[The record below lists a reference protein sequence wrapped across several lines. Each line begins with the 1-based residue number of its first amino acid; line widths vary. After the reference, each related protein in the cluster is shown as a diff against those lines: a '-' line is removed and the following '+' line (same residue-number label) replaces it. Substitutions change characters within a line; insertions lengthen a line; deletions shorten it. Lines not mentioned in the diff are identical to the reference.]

1 MIRRPSQWAVL
12 ALVSGLAATAAA
24 QDARRPY
31 IVQLADK
38 PVANYTGGISG
49 LNATQPAAGQ
59 RLNVQSSD
67 VQAYMNYLDTKQRSV
82 LATVGN
88 APVLY
93 DFKLVYNGFSA
104 LLTDAEV
111 RALKKNAG
119 VASIAPDEPR
129 ELLTNYTPR
138 FLGLD
143 KPGTGLWAQLGGP
156 QLSGENVIIGV
167 VDSGVWPENPA
178 FADRVDAQGNP
189 TFDPAAQQVY
199 GPAPAGWGGT
209 CQTSASFPSCNN
221 KLIGAQVFR
230 ETYDSLIAQ
239 GLYSPHW
246 SDYNSPR
253 DNGGH
258 GTHTAST
265 SGGNFNVAAN
275 VGGVA
280 LGAASGIAP
289 RARVAVYKVCWSY
302 KDPADPSLP
311 KNSCFNGDS
320 VKAIDKAVADGV
332 DVINFS
338 ISGSQTSVTDAVEQA
353 FFGAANAGVFVAAS
367 AGNSGPANQVA
378 HISPWLTTVAAST
391 HDRYYEGST
400 TLGNGT
406 TYTGV
411 TLNQVPLDP
420 TNVVLAQNV
429 GVAGAVAQQV
439 RECWNTGVLDPAK
452 VAGKV
457 VVCDRGTVARVDKS
471 AAVKAA
477 GGVGMIQANVAA
489 GQTLNAD
496 LHTVPTL
503 HVDNVTGAAIKAYV
517 ALGNGTATVSK
528 GQLKSGVITAPVMA
542 DFSSRGP
549 NKGDLNTLKPD
560 LTAPGVDILAG
571 YIPSLDQTQHDAVDS
586 GAVVPPPAWDFLQ
599 GTSMS
604 SPHVAGLGA
613 LLRQQHPTWSPAAI
627 KSALMTTG
635 FGTFNDGQPGLANGR
650 LPWAQ
655 GAGHVNPNAAADPGL
670 VYDAGT
676 LDYVRYMCGINVLQP
691 SVCSV
696 YGTIQ
701 PYNLNLAS
709 ITAANVLGQ
718 LSITRTVTNVGSAPA
733 TYTATAAVPGFDVT
747 VSPATLTLNPGEK
760 KSFSV
765 LLSRT
770 TAPQATWQYGSLVW
784 SDGTH
789 TVRSPVTARAS
800 LLAATANVNSEA
812 ASGSKVFSVGTGFN
826 GALSSIKGGLKEA
839 VTFADTVNKSSASDG
854 GVAACTA
861 GSDPTGGVKVHQLVV
876 PAGNLVTRVDL
887 YNAETTHGASDDLD
901 LVVVN
906 SAGTVV
912 GSSGGSSSDESV
924 QLLNLP
930 AGTYKACVV
939 GYAPQGGSTGY
950 TLSSWVVNS
959 GDTGGNFKVLLPAKA
974 YVGGTA
980 SVAMSWSGL
989 APGKR
994 YLGAL
999 RYVAES
1005 VAQGST
1011 VLLVETNDP
1020 LPLSSGVSRNN
1031 QVDPRI

>member
-1 MIRRPSQWAVL
+1 MISRPAQWAAI

-38 PVANYTGGISG
+38 PVASYTGGVNG
-49 LNATQPAAGQ
+49 LNATQPASGQ
-59 RLNVQSSD
+59 RLNVQSAD
-67 VQAYMNYLDTKQRSV
+67 VQAYIGYLDSKQRSV

-88 APVLY
+88 APVIY
-93 DFKLVYNGFSA
+93 DFKLVFNGFSV

-119 VASIAPDEPR
+119 VSSISPDEPR
-129 ELLTNYTPR
+129 ELLTNYTPK

-156 QLSGENVIIGV
+156 SLSGEGVVIGV

-178 FADRVDAQGNP
+178 FADRLDAQGNP
-189 TFDPAAQQVY
+189 SFDPAAQQVY
-199 GPAPAGWGGT
+199 GAAPAGWSGT

-230 ETYDSLIAQ
+230 DTYDSLIAQ
-239 GLYSPHW
+239 GLYTPHW

-265 SGGNFNVAAN
+265 SGGNFNVATN

-280 LGAASGIAP
+280 LGSASGIAP

-302 KDPADPSLP
+302 QDPANPALP

-338 ISGSQTSVTDAVEQA
+338 ISGSQTSVTDPVEQA

-391 HDRYYEGST
+391 HDRYYEGTS
-400 TLGNGT
+400 TLGNGS

-411 TLNQVPLDP
+411 SLNQNPLGATD
-420 TNVVLAQNV
+420 VVLAQNV

-439 RECWNTGVLDPAK
+439 RECWNTGVLDPIK

-477 GGVGMIQANVAA
+477 GGVGMIQTNTTAA
-489 GQTLNAD
+489 QTLNAD
-496 LHTVPTL
+496 LHTIPTL

-517 ALGNGTATVSK
+517 ALGGGTATISK
-528 GQLKSGVITAPVMA
+528 GVLKSGVITAPVMA

-571 YIPSLDQTQHDAVDS
+571 YIPNLDQAQHDAVDNGS
-586 GAVVPPPAWDFLQ
+586 VVPPAAWDFLQ

-604 SPHVAGLGA
+604 SPHVAGLAA

-635 FGTFNDGQPGLANGR
+635 YGTFNDGQPGLANGR

-670 VYDAGT
+670 VYDANA
-676 LDYVRYMCGINVLQP
+676 LDYVRYMCGINVLSP
-691 SVCSV
+691 ATCSI

-701 PYNLNLAS
+701 PYNLNLPS

-718 LSITRTVTNVGSAPA
+718 LTITRSVTNVGATPA
-733 TYTATAAVPGFDVT
+733 TYTATASIPGFAATVT
-747 VSPATLTLNPGEK
+747 PSTLTLNPGEK

-770 TAPQATWQYGSLVW
+770 TATQSVWQYGSLVW

-789 TVRSPVTARAS
+789 TVRSPITARAS
-800 LLAATANVNSEA
+800 LLSATAQLNSEA
-812 ASGSKVFSVGTGFN
+812 ASGSKVVTVGTGFN
-826 GALSSIKGGLKEA
+826 GALTALKGGLKEA
-839 VTFADTVNKSSASDG
+839 VTFDGVVNKSNDADG
-854 GVAACTA
+854 GVASCVA
-861 GSDPTGGVKVHQLVV
+861 GDPTGGVKAHQLVV

-887 YNAETTHGASDDLD
+887 YNAETTHGAADDLD
-901 LVVVN
+901 LIVVN
-906 SAGTVV
+906 SAGAVV
-912 GSSGGSSSDESV
+912 GSSGSSTSDESV

-950 TLSSWVVNS
+950 TLSSYVVNN
-959 GDTGGNFKVLLPAKA
+959 GDTGGDFKVLLPAKA

-980 SVAMSWSGL
+980 SAAMSWKGL
-989 APGKR
+989 AAGKR
-994 YLGAL
+994 YLGAV
-999 RYVAES
+999 RYVAEN

-1020 LPLSSGVSRNN
+1020 LPLSSATSRNGS
-1031 QVDPRI
+1031 VDPRI